1 MRDQT
6 GIVTR
11 RTPTELQVRWDGKT
25 TITSIPATV
34 PGAET
39 LKAKRAFTARL
50 DEHGTV
56 LAVWRTGDTP
66 PATQPEPTPAAGA
79 TASGDAAAAAA
90 TSFLAETPAPAPTDG
105 DGFLNPYVMLST
117 PPRLPDSS
125 VWGDRPPAGHHRLS
139 SDHYRGTISVTMTA
153 ESPLLLLD
161 QSGTSDGPR
170 RVRRGPDG
178 QPLLDPTA
186 VKGMLRSAFETASNS
201 RFGVFN
207 HPKRLVMRA
216 SPGDALHLRPARVID
231 DNGTPQIEVTTR
243 LDPTNFTPQRGE
255 QGPRDVWV
263 PAYLKDRS
271 ANLAVAGRH
280 GTTVWARI
288 HLLLQPAK
296 MRKPAYYIWRA
307 STIAT
312 TSGKLD
318 EQRPVALSGDLREV
332 RDVSPVI
339 VRGVLI
345 VGGNSFEG
353 KHDERLYVLP
363 ADTGT
368 YRGLEHRIARFNL
381 TPQVTDTWR
390 VIYDSYHELADT
402 PGNTQTPGRH
412 VKRYD
417 KERELTVGALGF
429 ARLAT
434 THDRRGESTDR
445 LVGMYPVLVG
455 RLPFADSP
463 DDVLGHR
470 HRPATTTSQ
479 LSPADRLFGWVRT
492 VDDNTSSPGDV
503 AAYRGHVW
511 VESCTATSTVTVTE
525 LSDDPTA
532 NAQSHAS
539 NGLQLATLNSPK
551 PSQYRFYLKHK
562 TGEPLPDGKPRSVEQ
577 GYTKSDQAIPRKH
590 YWPHLGLPDNYW
602 QPTGLIRHR
611 EADGEYGYQPSRT
624 GNRHREYVAPPGT
637 SDNVSIRVAEWVDP
651 GSTFDITIRV
661 DGAEPEL
668 LGLLLWLLNDP
679 HLRFGIGGGKPL
691 GFGTVRLALTHTD
704 LATGTD
710 TAEHLRTWGA
720 GTPSHANVDTLIIDT
735 LATMGDTYLNT
746 LRAMRLASN
755 PPELPVHYPRDQ
767 RAPRAES
774 FTWFGKN
781 DKPRDGRKLPL
792 PDLTNP
798 ALPYDPESHEHRT
811 TKRRR

>member
-1 MRDQT
+1 MREQT
-6 GIVTR
+6 GTVTR

-25 TITSIPATV
+25 TITSIPVTV

-39 LKAKRAFTARL
+39 LKAKRAFTARV
-50 DEHGTV
+50 DDHGTV

-66 PATQPEPTPAAGA
+66 PATQSEPAPAARGA
-79 TASGDAAAAAA
+79 DTAAAA
-90 TSFLAETPAPAPTDG
+90 TSFLAETSAPATTNG

-117 PPRLPDSS
+117 PPRLPDST

-139 SDHYRGTISVTMTA
+139 SDHYRGTITVTMTA

-161 QSGTSDGPR
+161 QSGTKDGPR
-170 RVRRGPDG
+170 RVRRGPDS

-216 SPGDALHLRPARVID
+216 SPGDALELRPARIVD

-255 QGPRDVWV
+255 HAPRDVWV
-263 PAYLKDRS
+263 PAYLNDRS

-288 HLLLQPAK
+288 HLLRQPAK
-296 MRKPAYYIWRA
+296 RGKPAYYIWRA
-307 STIAT
+307 SAIAST
-312 TSGKLD
+312 PGKLD
-318 EQRPVALSGDLREV
+318 EQRPVALSGDLREIPE
-332 RDVSPVI
+332 VSPVI

-345 VGGNSFEG
+345 VGGNSFES

-368 YRGLEHRIARFNL
+368 YPGLEHRFARFDL
-381 TPQVTDTWR
+381 TPEVTDTWR
-390 VIYDSYHELADT
+390 VVYDSYHDLADT
-402 PGNTQTPGRH
+402 PGNTRTPGRH
-412 VKRYD
+412 VKRYKD
-417 KERELTVGALGF
+417 ERELAVGTLGF

-434 THDRRGESTDR
+434 TRDRRAESTDR
-445 LVGMYPVLVG
+445 VVGMYPVLIG

-463 DDVLGHR
+463 DEVLGHR
-470 HRPATTTSQ
+470 HRPATTTSE

-492 VDDNTSSPGDV
+492 VDDPTSSPGDV

-532 NAQSHAS
+532 SQQSNAN

-551 PSQYRFYLKHK
+551 PSQYRFYLKHN
-562 TGEPLPDGKPRSVEQ
+562 TGQPLPAGQPRDASQ
-577 GYTKSDQAIPRKH
+577 GYTKGRHSIPRKH
-590 YWPHLGLPDNYW
+590 YWPHHGLPDNYW
-602 QPTGLIRHR
+602 QPTGLIRHQD
-611 EADGEYGYQPSRT
+611 ASGEYGYQPSRI
-624 GNRHREYVAPPGT
+624 GNRYREYIAPPGT
-637 SDNVSIRVAEWVDP
+637 SDNVSIRIAEWVDP
-651 GSTFDITIRV
+651 GSAFDITIRV
-661 DGAEPEL
+661 DGVEPEL

-704 LATGTD
+704 LHTGTA
-710 TAEHLRTWGA
+710 TAKHLRTWGA
-720 GTPSHANVDTLIIDT
+720 VTPSNADVDTLITDA
-735 LATMGDTYLNT
+735 LATMDDTYLNT

-755 PPELPVHYPRDQ
+755 PPALPVHYPRDQ
-767 RAPRAES
+767 RTPRAES

-781 DKPRDGRKLPL
+781 DKPRVGRRLPL
-792 PDLTNP
+792 PDVTDP
-798 ALPYDPESHEHRT
+798 PLPYDPSDREHR
-811 TKRRR
+811 